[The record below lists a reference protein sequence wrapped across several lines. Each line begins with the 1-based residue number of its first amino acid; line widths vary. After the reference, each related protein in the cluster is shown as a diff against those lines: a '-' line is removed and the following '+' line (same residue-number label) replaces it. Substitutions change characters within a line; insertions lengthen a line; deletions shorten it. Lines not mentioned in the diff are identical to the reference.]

1 MAAIAFFLWRGPEQ
15 NVTEHSLLEGV
26 PSDAF
31 LILDVPDA
39 KALEGRLNG
48 SSLIWEELQLFPAFS
63 GMDSLLASVAKG
75 LGSRGFVLSMHP
87 SGMEKN
93 DWILSSHEKSIPEWL
108 NIAIGPEGSRAVE
121 TQS

>member
-63 GMDSLLASVAKG
+63 GMDSLLASLAKG
-75 LGSRGFVLSMHP
+75 LGSRGF
-87 SGMEKN
+87 
-93 DWILSSHEKSIPEWL
+93 
-108 NIAIGPEGSRAVE
+108 EGSVRCTVPTVVE
-121 TQS
+121 GRGRVSVRGCTSVLPAPEVDPN